1 MGGAVH
7 QFGEEAKLEQQPTV
21 KHVMEAMDATDD
33 RDEILA
39 ALLTVLTKA
48 QMMGV
53 TREELI
59 RQVEDAMR

>member
-1 MGGAVH
+1 MRVRSNGTGRSRVDP
-7 QFGEEAKLEQQPTV
+7 EPTV
-21 KHVMEAMDATDD
+21 RQVMEAMDATDD

-48 QMMGV
+48 EMMGV

-59 RQVEDAMR
+59 RQVEDAMG